1 MKKLLVI
8 RNDRLGDLM
17 LILPALRIIKSSIS
31 DIEIDCLANESYK
44 DLSLL
49 SGDIDNIIS
58 DDNLYKSISDKSYNY
73 SISFFSTF
81 NIAYKLWRSNI
92 KRRYAPATKLAQLF
106 SNRAIKQNRS
116 KSLKPEYEY
125 NNDLAY
131 YFLKDNDF
139 EIKKIDTP
147 LIRLNPQNKIKDRS
161 KKNIFIHPFTGGSS
175 KTLSDNDFIKLCL
188 ELHKLCSCRFTLHC
202 DKYDYEKCLNIIN
215 KVSDLDIDIIKPTGQ
230 LMQMFSN
237 INECDLFISGSTG
250 PLHVAGSLNKKTV
263 GFYPSKKSST
273 SLRWRTINEESN
285 KLSFEDSETDSKYI
299 KVNINSVAN
308 EIYNKLLK

>member
-17 LILPALRIIKSSIS
+17 LILPALRIIKSSVPE
-31 DIEIDCLANESYK
+31 IEIDCLANESYK

-58 DDNLYKSISDKSYNY
+58 TSNLYKSISDKSYNF

-106 SNRAIKQNRS
+106 SNRTIKQSRS

-125 NNDLAY
+125 NNDLAC
-131 YFLKDNDF
+131 YFLKDNDYD
-139 EIKKIDTP
+139 IKRIDSP
-147 LIRLNPQNKIKDRS
+147 FIRFNTENKIKDRL
-161 KKNIFIHPFTGGSS
+161 KNNIFIHPFTGGSS

-188 ELHKLCSCRFTLHC
+188 ELHKLCSCRFILHC
-202 DKYDYEKCLNIIN
+202 DKYDYDKCLNIKN
-215 KVSDLDIDIIKPTGQ
+215 KMAGLDIDIIKPTDQ
-230 LMQMFSN
+230 LIQMFSN

-250 PLHVAGSLNKKTV
+250 PLHVAGSLNKNTV

-285 KLSFEDSETDSKYI
+285 KLSFEDSETDAKYI
-299 KVNINSVAN
+299 KVDISSVVD

>member
-1 MKKLLVI
+1 MKKILVI

-17 LILPALRIIKSSIS
+17 LILPALRIIKSSIPN
-31 DIEIDCLANESYK
+31 IEIDCLANKNYK

-58 DDNLYKSISDKSYNY
+58 ETDLYKSISKQNYNY

-92 KRRYAPATKLAQLF
+92 QRRYAPATKLAQLLY
-106 SNRAIKQNRS
+106 NRTIKQDRS

-125 NNDLAY
+125 NIDLSC
-131 YFLKDNDF
+131 YFLKDNGY
-139 EIKKIDTP
+139 EVNKIDAP
-147 LIRLNPQNKIKDRS
+147 LIRLNSQNEIKDNS

-215 KVSDLDIDIIKPTGQ
+215 KVSDLDIDIIKPTEQ
-230 LMQMFSN
+230 LTQMFSN

-273 SLRWRTINEESN
+273 CLRWRTVNEESN
-285 KLSFEDSETDSKYI
+285 KLSFEDSGTDYKYI
-299 KVNINSVAN
+299 KVDINSVAD

>member
-1 MKKLLVI
+1 MKKILVI

-17 LILPALRIIKSSIS
+17 LILPALRIIKSSIPN
-31 DIEIDCLANESYK
+31 IEIDCLANENYK

-49 SGDIDNIIS
+49 SCDIDNIIS
-58 DDNLYKSISDKSYNY
+58 ESNLYKSISKQSYDY

-92 KRRYAPATKLAQLF
+92 KRRYAPATKLAQLLY
-106 SNRAIKQNRS
+106 NRTIKQDRS

-125 NNDLAY
+125 NIDLSC
-131 YFLKDNDF
+131 YFLKDNGY
-139 EIKKIDTP
+139 EINKIDAP
-147 LIRLNPQNKIKDRS
+147 LIRLISQNELKDNS

-188 ELHKLCSCRFTLHC
+188 ELHKLCSCRFILHC
-202 DKYDYEKCLNIIN
+202 DKYDYEKCLNIKN
-215 KVSDLDIDIIKPTGQ
+215 KVANLDMDIIKPTDQ
-230 LMQMFSN
+230 LIQMFSN

-273 SLRWRTINEESN
+273 SLRWRTVNEESN
-285 KLSFEDSETDSKYI
+285 KLSFEDSETDDKYI
-299 KVNINSVAN
+299 KVDINSVAD

>member
-17 LILPALRIIKSSIS
+17 LILPALRIIKSSVP

-58 DDNLYKSISDKSYNY
+58 TSNLYKSISDRSYNF

-106 SNRAIKQNRS
+106 SNRTIKQSRS

-125 NNDLAY
+125 NNDLAC
-131 YFLKDNDF
+131 YFLKDNDYD
-139 EIKKIDTP
+139 IKRIDSP
-147 LIRLNPQNKIKDRS
+147 LIRFNPQNKIKDRS
-161 KKNIFIHPFTGGSS
+161 RKNIFIHPFTGGSS

-188 ELHKLCSCRFTLHC
+188 ELHKLCSCRFILHC
-202 DKYDYEKCLNIIN
+202 DKYDYEKCLNIMN
-215 KVSDLDIDIIKPTGQ
+215 KVSDLDIDIIKPTDQ
-230 LMQMFSN
+230 LTQMFSN

-263 GFYPSKKSST
+263 GFYPSVKSST
-273 SLRWRTINEESN
+273 SLRWMTINEESN
-285 KLSFEDSETDSKYI
+285 KLFFEDTETDDKYI
-299 KVNINSVAN
+299 KVDINSVAVKV
-308 EIYNKLLK
+308 YNKLLK